1 MKTKLKS
8 ILQNAWH
15 EPRHFFF
22 WLALLSLCGLAI
34 LAISLALIPY
44 EVQKSRPGVLLSF
57 LMLGCMLLF
66 VTSFPA
72 FFLAL
77 IIPSKMENSESSASQ
92 ARLNSGCPIFS

>member
-1 MKTKLKS
+1 MHTPPPKIKRHRRRREANGLATPSIPEDTMKTKLKS

-22 WLALLSLCGLAI
+22 WLALLSLCGLAF

-66 VTSFPA
+66 VMSF
-72 FFLAL
+72 
-77 IIPSKMENSESSASQ
+77 
-92 ARLNSGCPIFS
+92 